1 MSRCKVSQ
9 SLSVYTTFAPGNQFA
24 KGTSHRRPRVIQ
36 QHLIAALNEVD
47 DNIPKLR
54 HVVDALI
61 AKAMEGDIAAIKEI
75 ADRVDGKVPQTVQ
88 GDPDNPLIIE
98 GIVREIV
105 RPETPPLRI
114 VDAGHSRAS

>member
-1 MSRCKVSQ
+1 MPFQ
-9 SLSVYTTFAPGNQFA
+9 AGNQLSKRA
-24 KGTSHRRPRVIQ
+24 NHARPRIIQ

-47 DNIPKLR
+47 TDNIPKLR
-54 HVVDALI
+54 RVVDALI

-75 ADRVDGKVPQTVQ
+75 ADRVDGKVPQTIH

-105 RPETPPLRI
+105 RPEPPALRLI
-114 VDAGHSRAS
+114 DAGHSRAS